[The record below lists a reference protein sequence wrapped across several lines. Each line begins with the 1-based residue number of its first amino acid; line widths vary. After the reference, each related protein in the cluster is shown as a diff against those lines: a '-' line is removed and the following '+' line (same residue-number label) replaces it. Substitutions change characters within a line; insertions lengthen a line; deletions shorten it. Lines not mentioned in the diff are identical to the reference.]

1 MSRIRI
7 YAEASLPIV
16 VVLLLVGSPASL
28 VGALMVVTRYP
39 DLWVVPLAGYL
50 VTNACSYLFLYMVLS
65 NDGSSGLDIALI
77 ISIFSLPYS
86 ALTATFLSIVA
97 EPINYPLMTAG
108 IAAPVI
114 GFAVVLGVIFRM
126 QVRQLTEIYSSSA
139 AVDDRTGRE

>member
-108 IAAPVI
+108 TAAPVI